1 MARGVRII
9 KHKTIYPLKKY
20 LEPKIIYI
28 PLIIHEDENITIL
41 VEKGDYVLKG
51 EMIAKSKG
59 NFRTP
64 IHASVSGTIID
75 FVEKYYLN
83 NKKIKSIAIENDF
96 LEKTKEQNVYA
107 FKDYTKE
114 QAINRLKENG
124 IIGLSGSGFPAH
136 IKYDNQLTT
145 LIVNAMESDPYTSA
159 DFKILEEKC
168 EEILETVDALVEIF
182 GLKEAI
188 IAIKKD
194 NFKLKKMLTNFIG
207 SYTKLR
213 ISEAP
218 NYYIMGWER
227 KLVETIKKISCK
239 TYPTNKGIVVSNVS
253 TIYAIYE
260 ALKFNK
266 PLIER
271 MVTFSGSQL
280 KEAANVYLKIGTPI
294 NEIISFLGGYHQS
307 PKMIIANGPL
317 MGFSVESDE
326 LVVSSDMTSVC
337 VVKQIEEDEATACFH
352 CGECVAV
359 CPAKLSP
366 VLIKEATSYENL
378 YPEKCIECGL
388 CSYVCPAKI
397 NVRKKVREAK
407 EKKDESKNI

>member
-1 MARGVRII
+1 MARGVKLI
-9 KHKTIYPLKKY
+9 KSKTIYPLKKF
-20 LEPKIIYI
+20 LEPKIIYM
-28 PLIIHEDENITIL
+28 PLIIHKDEDITIL
-41 VEKGDYVLKG
+41 VQKGDYVLKG

-64 IHASVSGTIID
+64 IHASVSGKVID

-83 NKKIKSIAIENDF
+83 NKKIKCIAIENDF
-96 LEKTKEQNVYA
+96 LEKTKQQNVYT
-107 FKDYTKE
+107 FKDYNKE

-124 IIGLSGSGFPAH
+124 IIGLSGSGFPTH
-136 IKYDNQLTT
+136 IKYDNKLTS

-159 DFKILEEKC
+159 DFKMLEEKC

-194 NFKLKKMLTNFIG
+194 NFKLKKTLTSFIG

-213 ISEAP
+213 IGEAP
-218 NYYIMGWER
+218 NYYIMGWEQ

-239 TYPTNKGIVVSNVS
+239 TYPTDKGIVVSNVS

-260 ALKFNK
+260 ALIFNK

-271 MVTFSGSQL
+271 MVTFSGSQI
-280 KEAANVYLKIGTPI
+280 KEGANVYLKIGTPV
-294 NEIISFLGGYHQS
+294 NEVISFLGGYQEEL
-307 PKMIIANGPL
+307 KMIIANGPL
-317 MGFSVESDE
+317 MGYSVESDE

-337 VVKQIEEDEATACFH
+337 VVKQIEEDEETTCFH

-366 VLIKEATSYENL
+366 VLIKESISSENL

-397 NVRKKVREAK
+397 NVRKKVK
-407 EKKDESKNI
+407 EKKDEAKNI